1 MPPAEEETACS
12 PSAVCSPASAAS
24 SSGSS
29 GPGSG
34 PSSGRSSRTP
44 SCQPSTSSAVGSPA
58 RMCPVQAK
66 ALALAVL
73 EAACGTSLPA
83 SSVSSR
89 QLGLWSKTLPPEP
102 AAGSMPSVGAWNDS
116 ATKRY
121 RSLCRQRMS
130 ELRTAEPGC
139 SSSGDAW
146 TTPVASLGGPT
157 SQPRVGSRSLQTDVR
172 HWQTPQ
178 ANAGGQVSRGGDR
191 AHELLLAGQAR
202 WATPTA
208 RDCRGP
214 HGRKTKGGRDLAR
227 EAVFWATP
235 TASESTRGSAQ
246 ATLGAAPQPRARPGP
261 QLEMWPTPSAT
272 RYGSSGN
279 GCPGDG
285 RARYAHRGKP
295 SLDTLAARW
304 VTTGRGGRTT
314 GRRHGRRYQEQL
326 TRGERSQPIVR
337 RRLNPTF
344 VEWLM
349 GFPPGHTAVV
359 SAPSATPSSP
369 NARKSS
375 ARSSSCSNDA
385 TPPHQ
390 DT

>member
-1 MPPAEEETACS
+1 MPPAEEETAWS

-24 SSGSS
+24 SLGSS

-34 PSSGRSSRTP
+34 PSSGRSSRTRSVAACSQGTGLTSTGSTTFAASEP

-58 RMCPVQAK
+58 KMSPARVR

-73 EAACGTSLPA
+73 KAAYGSSLRG
-83 SSVSSR
+83 SSGSSF
-89 QLGLWSKTLPPEP
+89 QLGFWSKTLPPEP
-102 AAGSMPSVGAWNDS
+102 AAGSMPSVGVWNDS

-121 RSLCRQRMS
+121 RSLCRQRMLA
-130 ELRTAEPGC
+130 LRTDEAAC
-139 SSSGDAW
+139 SLSPAW
-146 TTPVASLGGPT
+146 PTTP
-157 SQPRVGSRSLQTDVR
+157 R
-172 HWQTPQ
+172 H
-178 ANAGGQVSRGGDR
+178 A
-191 AHELLLAGQAR
+191 

-208 RDCRGP
+208 RDCGGP

-272 RYGSSGN
+272 
-279 GCPGDG
+279 
-285 RARYAHRGKP
+285 GKP

-314 GRRHGRRYQEQL
+314 GRRHGRRHQEQL